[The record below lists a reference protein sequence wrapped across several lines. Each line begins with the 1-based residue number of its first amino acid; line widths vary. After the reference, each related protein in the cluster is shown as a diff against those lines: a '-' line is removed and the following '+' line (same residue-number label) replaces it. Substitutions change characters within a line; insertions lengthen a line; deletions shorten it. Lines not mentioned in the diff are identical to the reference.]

1 MKTAPTVRL
10 LRLADLVA
18 VPWKN
23 GGGTTIEYAVH
34 PEGAGFDA
42 FDWRLSRARV
52 ATSGPF
58 SDFPTIDRTLAVV
71 AGAGLDLVFADGPVR
86 LTPATP
92 PHAFPGDVAVDGRLV
107 DGPIDDLN
115 LMTRRGRW
123 RHRLERREITAPTRL
138 ATGVDVAFV
147 VAGSPLRVR
156 LADGAPFDLAD
167 GDALRLDG
175 GGDCLVEPSMEGG
188 RGVVLVAEFTAL
200 ATAR

>member
-1 MKTAPTVRL
+1 MSGPSSVRL
-10 LRLADLVA
+10 LRIADLTA

-23 GGGTTIEYAVH
+23 GGGTTIEYAAH

-58 SDFPTIDRTLAVV
+58 SDFPGIDRTLAVV
-71 AGAGLDLVFADGPVR
+71 AGAGLDLAFADGAVR
-86 LTPATP
+86 LTPETP

-123 RHRLERREITAPTRL
+123 RHRLERRAITAPTRL
-138 ATGVDVAFV
+138 PLSGDVVFV
-147 VAGSPLRVR
+147 VACGRLRAR
-156 LADGAPFDLAD
+156 LAGAVHDLSE

-175 GGDCLVEPSMEGG
+175 GGDCLVEPPADGA
-188 RGVVLVAEFTAL
+188 RGAVLVATFGRLEASP
-200 ATAR
+200 

>member
-1 MKTAPTVRL
+1 MSDPSTVRL

-34 PEGAGFDA
+34 PEGAGFDV

-58 SDFPTIDRTLAVV
+58 SDFPGIDRTLAVV
-71 AGAGLDLVFADGPVR
+71 AGTGLDLVFADGAVR
-86 LTPATP
+86 LSPETP

-123 RHRLERREITAPTRL
+123 GHRLERRAITAPTRL
-138 ATGVDVAFV
+138 PLSGDVVFV
-147 VAGSPLRVR
+147 VACGRLRAR
-156 LADGAPFDLAD
+156 LAGAVHDLAE

-175 GGDCLVEPSMEGG
+175 GGDCLVEPSANGG
-188 RGVVLVAEFTAL
+188 AAAVLVAAFTRL
-200 ATAR
+200 TASR